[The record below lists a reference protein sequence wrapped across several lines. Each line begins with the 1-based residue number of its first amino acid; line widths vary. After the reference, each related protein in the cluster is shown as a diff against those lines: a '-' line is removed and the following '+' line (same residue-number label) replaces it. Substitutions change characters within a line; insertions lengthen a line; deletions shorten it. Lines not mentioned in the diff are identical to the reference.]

1 MDEIWKILKPGG
13 YFFATLKALEKIS
26 HRQASILMIRRC
38 IWQDPPEKDIP
49 HFYSQYE
56 DIREFF
62 SAFQL
67 KSLKLTKL
75 FYGPEFIEADA
86 NWHFEVLAQKPFSL
100 IF

>member
-1 MDEIWKILKPGG
+1 M
-13 YFFATLKALEKIS
+13 EKIS
-26 HRQASILMIRRC
+26 HRQAFYLDDQTY

-49 HFYSQYE
+49 HFYSRYE

-86 NWHFEVLAQKPFSL
+86 NWHFEVLAQKPL
-100 IF
+100 A